1 MQRQYTA
8 HSASI
13 CAARAL
19 ESKPA
24 LARHAQLPPS
34 LPGVFS
40 AEAHLNT
47 PGKLGGNWAWRA
59 KAGFDSKAL
68 AAQIEAECA
77 VYCRSNADAQNVKEL
92 AI

>member
-8 HSASI
+8 HSALI

-34 LPGVFS
+34 LPGVF
-40 AEAHLNT
+40 
-47 PGKLGGNWAWRA
+47 KWAWRA
-59 KAGFDSKAL
+59 AEGFDTAL
-68 AAQIEAECA
+68 LAGRIEAECA
-77 VYCRSNADAQNVKEL
+77 VYCRAKEPVEKEEKTSN
-92 AI
+92 